1 MSFDSA
7 IGDVYSSPTRGS
19 RNGSTTAA
27 AAAAAAS
34 AVTAAAAASQLVAAD
49 DGLDREYYDLTTAT
63 SEEASAAIFR
73 ATTPPSFSAAPPDE
87 ASAADA
93 AVHDVISFD
102 IVNLGDDEFGFRLP
116 DNTVVDSDGNHRHKG
131 EFTFFKMS
139 LFYWNHIDRT
149 GWYAKTFFCNPDELE
164 FISLHFFCVYHLL
177 LQFCWIF

>member
-19 RNGSTTAA
+19 RNGTTTAA
-27 AAAAAAS
+27 AAAASAS
-34 AVTAAAAASQLVAAD
+34 AATAAAAASQVAAD
-49 DGLDREYYDLTTAT
+49 DGLDREYFDLTTAT

-73 ATTPPSFSAAPPDE
+73 ATTPPSFSAAPSE
-87 ASAADA
+87 ETSAADA

-131 EFTFFKMS
+131 ELILKCAPSATQTNSSFLLLHFLAFFTFCWSFSGFSK
-139 LFYWNHIDRT
+139 Y
-149 GWYAKTFFCNPDELE
+149 
-164 FISLHFFCVYHLL
+164 
-177 LQFCWIF
+177 LQLQYSWAD